1 MRVVFVPIVF
11 IGVLHLVHGRNIS
24 WKNYRVPT
32 KVSDQTI
39 TVMSQNV
46 KHVVS
51 TDDMLEEIESVRPDI
66 LALTGVNDAFAKALK
81 AHRLFKNRYHMFYG
95 GGAIALLHHSE
106 LRCTPALSYQ
116 VWPEEKQETNLDSK
130 EALMSMSCSLDK
142 QMLPG
147 ILTLSETKK
156 FVISAIYISAH
167 VASKTF
173 CALVEEKLRE
183 PWANVLLMGD
193 FREPMHDYDIT
204 DKCFKSMIDY
214 RTLTKQKP
222 GFTFDTE
229 KNALASMLH
238 SSSRNPDKV
247 LVRALQHYTILP
259 NSFKIVGS
267 ENKKAHRYPSAHY
280 GVVFE
285 LRENISEDLHQNKVI
300 AILKRAEMFT
310 KKSTANTT
318 VALAELMH
326 SVQSN
331 LGELSI
337 LLKSYVRDDNRDP
350 NLLQDPESLD
360 SIFGPNNDNND
371 YGPSQLQ
378 DPPSILDVF
387 SAYNAKRGGILS
399 ENDIAKRMK
408 YVKMARKRIR
418 ERNSRNMLRNNQLN
432 ILDITSRS

>member
-1 MRVVFVPIVF
+1 M
-11 IGVLHLVHGRNIS
+11 
-24 WKNYRVPT
+24 
-32 KVSDQTI
+32 
-39 TVMSQNV
+39 
-46 KHVVS
+46 
-51 TDDMLEEIESVRPDI
+51 
-66 LALTGVNDAFAKALK
+66 
-81 AHRLFKNRYHMFYG
+81 
-95 GGAIALLHHSE
+95 
-106 LRCTPALSYQ
+106 
-116 VWPEEKQETNLDSK
+116 
-130 EALMSMSCSLDK
+130 
-142 QMLPG
+142 
-147 ILTLSETKK
+147 
-156 FVISAIYISAH
+156 
-167 VASKTF
+167 
-173 CALVEEKLRE
+173 
-183 PWANVLLMGD
+183 
-193 FREPMHDYDIT
+193 
-204 DKCFKSMIDY
+204 
-214 RTLTKQKP
+214 
-222 GFTFDTE
+222 
-229 KNALASMLH
+229 
-238 SSSRNPDKV
+238 
-247 LVRALQHYTILP
+247 
-259 NSFKIVGS
+259 GS

-387 SAYNAKRGGILS
+387 SAYNAKSGGILS